1 MRNEKEIIF
10 YIFKEM
16 KNVCRPTAD
25 QNVNIKS
32 LQSNRKKPIDC
43 RFQLL
48 IWSSRMGQDFDY
60 DKRMQR
66 RQIKIICKE
75 QNKEGFVQWINIEFK
90 RAKCIEMCNRI
101 VLHLWNCWIFF
112 FFICLYFQR
121 IILESRFLKKNQNIF
136 NVCSDKK
143 WIKIII
149 FKSHAKEKHV
159 GSCRPTN
166 SSPNECVNINEWNER
181 SKRDFWIAFYLKYG
195 TEYCF
200 DYILILCAP
209 AQFDK

>member
-1 MRNEKEIIF
+1 MSRAEQRRICSVNQYRIQACKMHRNVQSNCFTFMKLLDIF
-10 YIFKEM
+10 FSSFACIFKE
-16 KNVCRPTAD
+16 
-25 QNVNIKS
+25 
-32 LQSNRKKPIDC
+32 LLSNRA
-43 RFQLL
+43 F
-48 IWSSRMGQDFDY
+48 
-60 DKRMQR
+60 
-66 RQIKIICKE
+66 
-75 QNKEGFVQWINIEFK
+75 
-90 RAKCIEMCNRI
+90 
-101 VLHLWNCWIFF
+101 
-112 FFICLYFQR
+112 
-121 IILESRFLKKNQNIF
+121 KKNQNIF

-149 FKSHAKEKHV
+149 FKSHAKGKHV

-166 SSPNECVNINEWNER
+166 SSPNECVNIDEWNER